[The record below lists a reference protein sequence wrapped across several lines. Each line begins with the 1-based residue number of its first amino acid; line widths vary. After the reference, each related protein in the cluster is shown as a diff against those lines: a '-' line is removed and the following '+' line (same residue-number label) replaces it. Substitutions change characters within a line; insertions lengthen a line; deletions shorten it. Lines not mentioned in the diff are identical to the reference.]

1 MQVTNSG
8 KGVVLI
14 IDDDRM
20 IVDLV
25 KMAFAG
31 DGYQVVA
38 AQSGNELGELLEKL
52 DSTRNFPFDLI
63 LLDLL
68 LPDVSGEELYRR
80 LRSNPQITKIPIII
94 LSAAAAVQKRIQLLK
109 MGADDYIIKPFN
121 VDDLLM
127 RATVHIKLG
136 KMRQAKHE
144 AENRI
149 DLLGEI
155 AQMINSAIE
164 PENILTATLERLKNI
179 IQVESGFI
187 FLPETNPDEE
197 GQTAGLLNAR
207 DNDLFLAPQNDGQG
221 LVADVLRSGEPC
233 IVNDVQKDSRFTSQF
248 DQTPGVTT
256 NSLICVPLNVR
267 GQSVCVIQLINKLND
282 EFTASDLS
290 LVVSAANIIS
300 VAMDNAQLHQMFLS
314 DSQKS
319 VLPVRPEPLLV
330 QEIGMPLQTVRS
342 YLERALHAKLEPEKH
357 DEYLQMAS
365 IEVERLINAVNVI
378 QS

>member
-1 MQVTNSG
+1 MQATNKG

-31 DGYQVVA
+31 DGYQVLA
-38 AQSGNELGELLEKL
+38 AQSGNELSELLERL
-52 DSTRNFPFDLI
+52 DFTSNFPFDLI

-68 LPDVSGEELYRR
+68 LPDISGEELYRR
-80 LRSNPQITKIPIII
+80 LRAHSQIAKIPIII

-155 AQMINSAIE
+155 AQMINSAVE
-164 PENILTATLERLKNI
+164 PDKILANTVERLTNI
-179 IQVESGFI
+179 IQVESGNI
-187 FLPETNPDEE
+187 FLAEKSSGE
-197 GQTAGLLNAR
+197 GFYPANFLDTEDNELFHSAISGSEGLI
-207 DNDLFLAPQNDGQG
+207 
-221 LVADVLRSGEPC
+221 ADVLRSGEPC
-233 IVNDVQKDSRFTSQF
+233 IINDVQNDSRFAAEFVQA
-248 DQTPGVTT
+248 PGIAI
-256 NSLICVPLNVR
+256 NSLICAPIAIR
-267 GQSVCVIQLINKLND
+267 GQVVCVLQLINKLGG
-282 EFTASDLS
+282 EFTANDLG
-290 LVVSAANIIS
+290 LVVSAANIIA
-300 VAMDNAQLHQMFLS
+300 VALDNAHLHQLFQS
-314 DSQKS
+314 NTHKAAPASG
-319 VLPVRPEPLLV
+319 PAPLLA
-330 QEIGMPLQTVRS
+330 QEIGTPLQTVRN
-342 YLERALHAKLEPEKH
+342 YLERALHTRLEPEKQ

-365 IEVERLINAVNVI
+365 IEVERLIHAVSDT
-378 QS
+378 QR